1 MPQRGKYKK
10 ARNQPSVAPMLNAT
24 MSAKSV
30 SSAISCDS
38 LRSAS
43 NPQETNGLVSKKR
56 RRETRDSV
64 GNSPQDGSRTLKKE
78 KKAKTMENNTVV
90 EKVHESTE
98 ITLSEEMQQLE
109 KRITDNITNHN
120 QDTMKNLIQE
130 TMKEMLKPIQD
141 SIDNL
146 LVLKTNMESQ
156 EGRITQLKYEN
167 SKLNN
172 ELNQIKTEMGYFQR
186 KINQLEDRSLEK
198 NLIFQG
204 ISESIPDD
212 EEAQTEK
219 IYRTISDTI
228 SRETPEERLQ
238 LAREVEII
246 RTRRL
251 GKPDP
256 SRTRAISVELLNK
269 YDVEQIYANR
279 FSMEEGVF
287 VDKEFC
293 QATEKDRRLLRPI
306 LKAAKNLP
314 EYKKKCRLEGNQLV
328 LDGKRYN
335 KENLHQLPKKLD
347 PMKVATKS
355 TEDSLGFFG
364 ELCPLSNFHRS
375 PFLYNEVN
383 YHSSEQMIQ
392 HMKAKVFGDKVV
404 QKQILDAKTP
414 LECKHL
420 SKDIS
425 NFSFKTWAKKAKDV
439 CKKGLEAKFM
449 QNPRAMQSLLET
461 GHKKLVECMYDTL
474 WGNGI
479 PLHQPMCLNQ
489 HLWKNQ
495 GILGKLLQEI
505 RQKHLDLAKVL
516 LPSLNPWFHQGSPN
530 TSNTPNF
537 NQNTVAVTMSKPM
550 DKSYHPASPSIAVAN
565 STNSFT
571 TPVDMQVTESGSTEL
586 ETRNSKL

>member
-1 MPQRGKYKK
+1 MPKCGKYKK
-10 ARNQPSVAPMLNAT
+10 VRNQPSVAPMLNVT
-24 MSAKSV
+24 TSAKSV
-30 SSAISCDS
+30 SRDN

-43 NPQETNGLVSKKR
+43 DLQEANGLTSKKR
-56 RRETRDSV
+56 RRETGDSV
-64 GNSPQDGSRTLKKE
+64 GSSPQDGSYRLKKE
-78 KKAKTMENNTVV
+78 KKKAKTMDNNRVA
-90 EKVHESTE
+90 EEVHEGTE
-98 ITLSEEMQQLE
+98 TSLSEEMQQLE

-120 QDTMKNLIQE
+120 QYTMKTLIQE

-146 LVLKTNMESQ
+146 LVLKTNMETQ

-186 KINQLEDRSLEK
+186 KINQLEDRSLER
-198 NLIFQG
+198 NLIFHG
-204 ISESIPDD
+204 ISESLPND
-212 EEAQTEK
+212 EEARTEK
-219 IYRTISDTI
+219 IYRAISDTI

-246 RTRRL
+246 KTRRL

-256 SRTRAISVELLNK
+256 SRIRAISVELSNK

-287 VDKEFC
+287 IDREFSR
-293 QATEKDRRLLRPI
+293 ATEKDRRLLRPI

-328 LDGKRYN
+328 LDGKRYH
-335 KENLHQLPKKLD
+335 KENLHQLRKKLD
-347 PMKVATKS
+347 PMKVATK
-355 TEDSLGFFG
+355 TTDDSIGFFG

-392 HMKAKVFGDKVV
+392 HMKAKVFGDKVA
-404 QKQILDAKTP
+404 QKLILSAKTP

-425 NFSFKTWAKKAKDV
+425 NFSFKTWAKKAKEV
-439 CKKGLEAKFM
+439 CKNGLEAKFM
-449 QNPRAMQSLLET
+449 QNPRAMQALLET
-461 GHKKLVECMYDTL
+461 GHKKLVECTYDTL
-474 WGNGI
+474 
-479 PLHQPMCLNQ
+479 
-489 HLWKNQ
+489 
-495 GILGKLLQEI
+495 
-505 RQKHLDLAKVL
+505 
-516 LPSLNPWFHQGSPN
+516 
-530 TSNTPNF
+530 
-537 NQNTVAVTMSKPM
+537 
-550 DKSYHPASPSIAVAN
+550 
-565 STNSFT
+565 
-571 TPVDMQVTESGSTEL
+571 
-586 ETRNSKL
+586 

>member
-1 MPQRGKYKK
+1 
-10 ARNQPSVAPMLNAT
+10 
-24 MSAKSV
+24 
-30 SSAISCDS
+30 
-38 LRSAS
+38 
-43 NPQETNGLVSKKR
+43 
-56 RRETRDSV
+56 
-64 GNSPQDGSRTLKKE
+64 
-78 KKAKTMENNTVV
+78 
-90 EKVHESTE
+90 
-98 ITLSEEMQQLE
+98 MQQLE
-109 KRITDNITNHN
+109 KWITDNITNHN

-146 LVLKTNMESQ
+146 LVLKTNMETQ
-156 EGRITQLKYEN
+156 EGHITQLKYEN

-172 ELNQIKTEMGYFQR
+172 ELNQIKTEMVYFQR
-186 KINQLEDRSLEK
+186 KINQLEDRSLER

-204 ISESIPDD
+204 ISESLPDD
-212 EEAQTEK
+212 EEARTEK
-219 IYRTISDTI
+219 IYQAISDTI

-246 RTRRL
+246 RTRCL

-256 SRTRAISVELLNK
+256 SRICAISVELSNK

-287 VDKEFC
+287 VDREFC

-314 EYKKKCRLEGNQLV
+314 EYKKKCRLEGNHLV
-328 LDGKRYN
+328 LDGKRYH
-335 KENLHQLPKKLD
+335 KEKLHQLPKKLD
-347 PMKVATKS
+347 PMKVATKT
-355 TEDSLGFFG
+355 TEDSIGFFG

-414 LECKHL
+414 LKCKHL

-425 NFSFKTWAKKAKDV
+425 NFSLKTWAKKAKDV

-449 QNPRAMQSLLET
+449 QNPRAMQALLET
-461 GHKKLVECMYDTL
+461 GHKKLVECTYDTL

-479 PLHQPMCLNQ
+479 PLHQPTCLNQ

-495 GILGKLLQEI
+495 GILGELLQDI

-516 LPSLNPWFHQGSPN
+516 LPSLNPWFHQGPPN
-530 TSNTPNF
+530 TSNTPIF
-537 NQNTVAVTMSKPM
+537 NQNTVAETMSKPM
-550 DKSYHPASPSIAVAN
+550 DKSHHPASPSIAVADSAMPN
-565 STNSFT
+565 SIT
-571 TPVDMQVTESGSTEL
+571 TPVDMQVTESSLTEL

>member
-1 MPQRGKYKK
+1 MDNNK
-10 ARNQPSVAPMLNAT
+10 VA
-24 MSAKSV
+24 
-30 SSAISCDS
+30 
-38 LRSAS
+38 
-43 NPQETNGLVSKKR
+43 G
-56 RRETRDSV
+56 
-64 GNSPQDGSRTLKKE
+64 
-78 KKAKTMENNTVV
+78 
-90 EKVHESTE
+90 KVHESTE
-98 ITLSEEMQQLE
+98 ITLSEEMQHLE
-109 KRITDNITNHN
+109 KRISDNITNHN
-120 QDTMKNLIQE
+120 QDTLKNLIQE

-146 LVLKTNMESQ
+146 LVLKMNMETQ

-186 KINQLEDRSLEK
+186 KINQLEDRSLER

-204 ISESIPDD
+204 INESLPDD
-212 EEAQTEK
+212 EEARTEK
-219 IYRTISDTI
+219 IYQAISDTI

-246 RTRRL
+246 RTRCL

-256 SRTRAISVELLNK
+256 SRICAISVELSNK

-287 VDKEFC
+287 VDREFC
-293 QATEKDRRLLRPI
+293 QVTERDRRLLRPI

-314 EYKKKCRLEGNQLV
+314 EYKKKCRLEGNHLV
-328 LDGKRYN
+328 LDGKQYH

-347 PMKVATKS
+347 PMKVATKT
-355 TEDSLGFFG
+355 TEDSIGFFG

-425 NFSFKTWAKKAKDV
+425 NYSLKTWAKKAKEV

-449 QNPRAMQSLLET
+449 QNPRAMQALLET
-461 GHKKLVECMYDTL
+461 GHKKLVECTYDTL

-479 PLHQPMCLNQ
+479 PLHQSTCLNQ

-495 GILGKLLQEI
+495 GILGELLQEI
-505 RQKHLDLAKVL
+505 HQKHLDLAKAL
-516 LPSLNPWFHQGSPN
+516 LPSLNPWFHQGPQN
-530 TSNTPNF
+530 TRTTSIF
-537 NQNTVAVTMSKPM
+537 NQDTVAEAKPRSKPM
-550 DKSYHPASPSIAVAN
+550 DKSHHPASPSIAVADSAMPN
-565 STNSFT
+565 LIT
-571 TPVDMQVTESGSTEL
+571 TPVDMQVTEPNLTEL

>member
-1 MPQRGKYKK
+1 MQ
-10 ARNQPSVAPMLNAT
+10 
-24 MSAKSV
+24 KSV

-43 NPQETNGLVSKKR
+43 NLQEANGLVSKKR
-56 RRETRDSV
+56 RRETGDSA
-64 GNSPQDGSRTLKKE
+64 GNSPQDVSCTLKKE
-78 KKAKTMENNTVV
+78 KKKAKTIENNTMV

-98 ITLSEEMQQLE
+98 ITLNEEMQQLE
-109 KRITDNITNHN
+109 KPITDNITNHN

-186 KINQLEDRSLEK
+186 KINQLEDRSLER

-204 ISESIPDD
+204 ISESLPDD
-212 EEAQTEK
+212 EEAWTEK
-219 IYRTISDTI
+219 IYRAISDTI

-246 RTRRL
+246 RTRCL

-256 SRTRAISVELLNK
+256 SRTHTISVELSNK

-314 EYKKKCRLEGNQLV
+314 EYKKKC
-328 LDGKRYN
+328 
-335 KENLHQLPKKLD
+335 
-347 PMKVATKS
+347 
-355 TEDSLGFFG
+355 
-364 ELCPLSNFHRS
+364 S
-375 PFLYNEVN
+375 P
-383 YHSSEQMIQ
+383 
-392 HMKAKVFGDKVV
+392 
-404 QKQILDAKTP
+404 
-414 LECKHL
+414 
-420 SKDIS
+420 
-425 NFSFKTWAKKAKDV
+425 
-439 CKKGLEAKFM
+439 
-449 QNPRAMQSLLET
+449 
-461 GHKKLVECMYDTL
+461 
-474 WGNGI
+474 
-479 PLHQPMCLNQ
+479 
-489 HLWKNQ
+489 
-495 GILGKLLQEI
+495 I
-505 RQKHLDLAKVL
+505 R
-516 LPSLNPWFHQGSPN
+516 G
-530 TSNTPNF
+530 
-537 NQNTVAVTMSKPM
+537 
-550 DKSYHPASPSIAVAN
+550 
-565 STNSFT
+565 
-571 TPVDMQVTESGSTEL
+571 
-586 ETRNSKL
+586 